1 MLGSKVRRN
10 VDLLKGLEA
19 RAPVFTGKNGLVA
32 QLLLNAQ
39 QLIVLAQ
46 TLGTA
51 WGTSLDLTS
60 FKANDEI
67 GNEGVLGLARAMG
80 DHDTP
85 L

>member
-10 VDLLKGLEA
+10 VGLLKGLEA
-19 RAPVFTGKNGLVA
+19 RAPVFTGENGLVA

-46 TLGTA
+46 TLGA
-51 WGTSLDLTS
+51 ARGTSLDLTS
-60 FKANDEI
+60 FEADDKI
-67 GNEGVLGLARAMG
+67 SNEGVFSLARAMR